1 MNMLRDETG
10 AVGLPMRMVVLTIVG
25 MAGLAAMII
34 VIGDMNVVPRSMH
47 GNIIG
52 IENSTT
58 SSLLYANNGTK
69 NVTVEVID
77 VDGDSV
83 EGATVIIFGLDSSA
97 SSLTDRDGCAV
108 LVVNTSS
115 IKVVGEGYLKLVVKA
130 DGFAD
135 YKNDYVLKVV
145 EN

>member
-1 MNMLRDETG
+1 MFRDEAG

-25 MAGLAAMII
+25 MAGLASMII
-34 VIGDMNVVPRSMH
+34 VIGDLNLVPRSMH
-47 GNIIG
+47 GDIIS

-58 SSLLYANNGTK
+58 SSLLHANNGTK

-77 VDGDSV
+77 VDGGSV
-83 EGATVIIFGLDSSA
+83 ERATVVIFGIDSSA
-97 SSLTDRDGCAV
+97 SGRTNRDGYAV

-130 DGFAD
+130 DGFSD
-135 YKNDYVLKVV
+135 YQNDYALKVV
-145 EN
+145 DD

>member
-1 MNMLRDETG
+1 MLQDEAG

-34 VIGDMNVVPRSMH
+34 VIGDLNVVPRSMH
-47 GNIIG
+47 GDIVG

-58 SSLLYANNGTK
+58 SSLLHANNGTK

-77 VDGDSV
+77 VDGNSV
-83 EGATVIIFGLDSSA
+83 ERATVVIFGFDSSA
-97 SSLTDRDGCAV
+97 SGLTNRDGRAV
-108 LVVNTSS
+108 LVVDTFS
-115 IKVVGEGYLKLVVKA
+115 INIVGEGYLKLAVKA

-135 YKNDYVLKVV
+135 YQNDYALKVV
-145 EN
+145 DE